1 LTRYATIVADP
12 PWQERGSGKVKRG
25 ADRHYPLMD
34 TNAIVYL
41 MQQTLTW
48 SVEESAHMYLWVT
61 NTFLPD
67 GLEVM
72 QRIGFRYVTNVV
84 WSKGHFGIGRY
95 FRGQHELCLFGV
107 RGRGFDVITASKSL
121 TSVIHGDH
129 RRDSRGQRVHSG
141 KPKEFYE
148 LVEARSKGPYLEMFA
163 RSERPGWDAWGN
175 QAPNGVAL

>member
-1 LTRYATIVADP
+1 MKRYATIVSDA

-34 TNAIVYL
+34 VDSIVKTMNDVL
-41 MQQTLTW
+41 DFR
-48 SVEESAHMYLWVT
+48 VEESAHHYLWVT

-72 QRIGFRYVTNVV
+72 RRTGFRYITNVV
-84 WSKGHFGIGRY
+84 WTKQHFGIGRY

-107 RGRGFDVITASKSL
+107 RGRGFDVVTESKSL

-129 RRDSRGQRVHSG
+129 RRDARGQRVHSG

-163 RSERPGWDAWGN
+163 RTTRPGWDVWGN
-175 QAPNGVAL
+175 EVPVTVAL